1 MIRTD
6 ALIRTIESLDEARTV
21 EAAGLLASAVG
32 AGPVAGLEPP
42 DLVARPLEN
51 RADIVDL
58 CQLALLV
65 AATDPDDREL
75 ADEAVAG
82 AGRKQLVLGG
92 MEPGIGAA
100 AAISALHICI
110 TKGRTSSEELITV
123 TEQPDGTRKSV
134 TVRKVLTASRR
145 SWPPWCGRCFS
156 SAARPADDP
165 GRPVGAEAVGRSGD
179 SQALPLPVA
188 RGAPRRRVPD

>member
-1 MIRTD
+1 MNDQDD

-42 DLVARPLEN
+42 DLVGHPLEN

-58 CQLALLV
+58 CRLVLLI

-92 MEPGIGAA
+92 IELAIGAA

-110 TKGRTSSEELITV
+110 TKGRTSSEERITI

-134 TVRKVLTASRR
+134 TVRKVTYGISAKLATLVRTLLQLGG
-145 SWPPWCGRCFS
+145 PPG
-156 SAARPADDP
+156 
-165 GRPVGAEAVGRSGD
+165 G
-179 SQALPLPVA
+179 
-188 RGAPRRRVPD
+188 